1 MQDFENYNYT
11 IKISDVEKAIRAAFD
26 FGVEPLI
33 IINGEYYDID
43 PEKEEEKA

>member
-11 IKISDVEKAIRAAFD
+11 IKISDVEKAIRAALD
-26 FGVEPLI
+26 FGVEPII

-43 PEKEEEKA
+43 MEDEKK

>member
-1 MQDFENYNYT
+1 MQDFESYNYT
-11 IKISDVEKAIRAAFD
+11 IKLSEIEKVIRKAID

-43 PEKEEEKA
+43 PEKEDKKA